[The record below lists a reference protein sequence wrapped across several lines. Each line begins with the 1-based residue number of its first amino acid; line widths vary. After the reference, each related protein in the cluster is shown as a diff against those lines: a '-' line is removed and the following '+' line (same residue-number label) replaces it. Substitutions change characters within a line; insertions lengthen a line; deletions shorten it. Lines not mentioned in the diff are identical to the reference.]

1 MKVPE
6 LNRPANRVENQ
17 ANSEAR
23 TSTAGFSNFCLSYT
37 NSTRDWRTS
46 NVVS

>member
-23 TSTAGFSNFCLSYT
+23 TSTAMDF
-37 NSTRDWRTS
+37 
-46 NVVS
+46 

>member
-6 LNRPANRVENQ
+6 LNRPVNRVENQ

-23 TSTAGFSNFCLSYT
+23 TSTAMDF
-37 NSTRDWRTS
+37 
-46 NVVS
+46 